1 MLNEIF
7 KLLEEKSKVEDED
20 FIVRLVLMYKGN
32 FGYDLT
38 EDSFVATVAMK
49 LPEVNLTI
57 KNVSISIKEERILM
71 RISVDKS

>member
-7 KLLEEKSKVEDED
+7 KLLEEKSKEEDED

-49 LPEVNLTI
+49 LPEINLTI

>member
-7 KLLEEKSKVEDED
+7 KLLEEKSKEEDED

-71 RISVDKS
+71 RISVNKS

>member
-7 KLLEEKSKVEDED
+7 KLLEEKSKEEDED

-49 LPEVNLTI
+49 LPEINI
-57 KNVSISIKEERILM
+57 MISNVSISLKEEKIFM